1 MRNWEANVRAARRSG
16 GFTPPWRGEPAATSG
31 GSSAV
36 QRRID
41 ELALLA
47 FDLFMK
53 CREEIYEIK
62 AREAQRKVYVLERL
76 SQRE

>member
-1 MRNWEANVRAARRSG
+1 
-16 GFTPPWRGEPAATSG
+16 
-31 GSSAV
+31 V
-36 QRRID
+36 QKRID
-41 ELALLA
+41 ELALCA

-76 SQRE
+76 RQRAQGEDL